1 MLQDFH
7 LRSYDIRIEY
17 CHITLIFNKKKGL
30 VSENL
35 GKLFCMF
42 CSLRIRIRV
51 AEKSRILWIDLDP
64 DPQHCLYGKLLLQ
77 VDFNSRDPE
86 EEGDEGGPSHKIQRT

>member
-17 CHITLIFNKKKGL
+17 CHITLKKAL
-30 VSENL
+30 LSENL

-51 AEKSRILWIDLDP
+51 AEKSQILWIDLDP
-64 DPQHCLYGKLLLQ
+64 DPQHCLYW
-77 VDFNSRDPE
+77 
-86 EEGDEGGPSHKIQRT
+86 